1 MLHVSPCA
9 NNGERKCAE
18 NYNKQHNKFIFQT
31 AISILLIS
39 NHNSFR
45 VLFDKI
51 ASVYFIWKKNIYI
64 LALEMASPENQ
75 HCANCIC
82 TLSFPMAVSSSGG
95 VAHAIYY
102 VLPVSWITSCFHTM
116 ARNRRRDKS
125 EYSEWLNSGQQWTG
139 SGVWYLW
146 LFCCTGTAIG
156 LCVSVYLSVC
166 PDTNFWIKWCCT
178 HYLASWFTLTLFR

>member
-51 ASVYFIWKKNIYI
+51 ASVSSLSEKKIFS
-64 LALEMASPENQ
+64 LAQL
-75 HCANCIC
+75 
-82 TLSFPMAVSSSGG
+82 
-95 VAHAIYY
+95 
-102 VLPVSWITSCFHTM
+102 
-116 ARNRRRDKS
+116 
-125 EYSEWLNSGQQWTG
+125 
-139 SGVWYLW
+139 YLK
-146 LFCCTGTAIG
+146 
-156 LCVSVYLSVC
+156 
-166 PDTNFWIKWCCT
+166 KW
-178 HYLASWFTLTLFR
+178 W